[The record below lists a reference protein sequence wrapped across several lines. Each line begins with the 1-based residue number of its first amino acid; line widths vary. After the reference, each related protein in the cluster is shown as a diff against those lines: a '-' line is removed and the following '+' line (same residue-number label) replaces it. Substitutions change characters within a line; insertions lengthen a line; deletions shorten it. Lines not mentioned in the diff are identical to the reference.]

1 MYEFKNAVEFK
12 DKLDKIAKRMANC
25 DFNELRS
32 YHSIIACILEAK
44 GIISSKEHEF
54 YKSISNREVI

>member
-1 MYEFKNAVEFK
+1 MYEFKNVVEFK

-25 DFNELRS
+25 NFNELES